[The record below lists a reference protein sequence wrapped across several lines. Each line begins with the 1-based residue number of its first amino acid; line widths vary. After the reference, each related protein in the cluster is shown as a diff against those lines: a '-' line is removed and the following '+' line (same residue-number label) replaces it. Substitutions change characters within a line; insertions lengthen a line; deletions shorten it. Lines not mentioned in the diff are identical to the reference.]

1 LICSHRKA
9 GIIMTIIYICEKYIW
24 RFTFRKRLTFV
35 CVTGRDVELV
45 KDNMRKFVKMIRAA
59 LVCLVKR

>member
-1 LICSHRKA
+1 
-9 GIIMTIIYICEKYIW
+9 MTIIYICEKYIW